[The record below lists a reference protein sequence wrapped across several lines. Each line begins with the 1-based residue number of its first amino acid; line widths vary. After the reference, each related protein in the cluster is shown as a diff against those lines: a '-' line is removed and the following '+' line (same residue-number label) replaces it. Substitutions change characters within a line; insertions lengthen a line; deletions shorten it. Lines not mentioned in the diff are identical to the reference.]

1 MHPALRREIGLA
13 GAIITGL
20 GSILGT
26 GAFIAIGLASGM
38 WGDNV
43 LVAVPAAGLL
53 AAFNGLSS
61 AYLAGRFPVAGG
73 TYEYGYRALGP
84 WWGFTAGWLFLL
96 AKTTSAAAAALG
108 VAAYLGSGDARRV
121 VAVAVVLLITSF
133 VLAGIRPSTV
143 VNVVLVSITVTALV
157 TFGVSGLSEGQI
169 QPIAA
174 AAIGPGLLP
183 AIAFLFVAY
192 TGYGRIATLGE
203 EVRSPR
209 RTIPLAVVM
218 TLLIAGV
225 LYLLVALGG
234 RGLGGPNWGAAVDQS
249 GLSALAEPPWSSIVA
264 VGAVTAM
271 LGVLL
276 NLILGL
282 SRVWL
287 AMGRRSDMPPRLADL
302 DRRGSPIYAVACA
315 AVPVV
320 VIALLGDISIAWS
333 FSAFTV
339 LLYYGIT
346 NLAALSVDRR
356 RWTAWAGLLT
366 CLSLS
371 FFVPLTVWLTGA
383 ALIALGAIWKS
394 QRRA

>member
-1 MHPALRREIGLA
+1 MGGEPLRGQGGSAVSLNEGLPPPALSTKDPGRIG
-13 GAIITGL
+13 G
-20 GSILGT
+20 GST
-26 GAFIAIGLASGM
+26 
-38 WGDNV
+38 
-43 LVAVPAAGLL
+43 
-53 AAFNGLSS
+53 
-61 AYLAGRFPVAGG
+61 AYTSERAGRFPVAGG

-84 WWGFTAGWLFLL
+84 RWGFTAGWLFLL

-315 AVPVV
+315 AVPEVV
-320 VIALLGDISIAWS
+320 EHEVTGFVCHDLRGMIECLERVPEISRDACRRHVARR
-333 FSAFTV
+333 FSAEIMTTQ
-339 LLYYGIT
+339 YERAY
-346 NLAALSVDRR
+346 AAVVGD
-356 RWTAWAGLLT
+356 GM
-366 CLSLS
+366 
-371 FFVPLTVWLTGA
+371 
-383 ALIALGAIWKS
+383 
-394 QRRA
+394 RAPIPA